1 MPHSYGMALPTSTD
15 VGQPVT
21 DITDECL
28 VTAEPIRTSTNTGQ
42 HVTYVPANGGADD
55 R

>member
-1 MPHSYGMALPTSTD
+1 MALPTSTD

-21 DITDECL
+21 DITDESL
-28 VTAEPIRTSTNTGQ
+28 VAAEIVRTSTSTGQ
-42 HVTYVPANGGADD
+42 HVTYVPANGGVDD

>member
-1 MPHSYGMALPTSTD
+1 MAAPTSTD

-21 DITDECL
+21 DITDESL
-28 VTAEPIRTSTNTGQ
+28 TVAEAVRTSSNTGQ
-42 HVTYVPANGGADD
+42 HVTYVPTTGGIDD